1 VIKNLTIGRK
11 ITLGFALLFGLLGI
25 VAAIAYTALGAAG
38 RRLTLFA
45 DSAQETYAAASLE
58 SSMQALK
65 LGVNDFLAKG
75 TDESL
80 AACETARNNLDS
92 DLTSAS
98 KLIVDPERSAEIA
111 KARGLLSDYNA
122 AFSEIVSLQHAQ
134 SAVEK
139 DVLAPQSKSITDKL
153 QQMLGQAKTQGDMN
167 AAFQISNALQAFF
180 ECSSLVNSFLLTS
193 ESAKA
198 QKAAEALAGTVNQV
212 QKMLKEQ
219 AEMEKLD
226 ASLKDDARRATLQS
240 LEEAC
245 EDFKVG
251 LNKVVAGKQERG
263 RILDERINKV
273 APEFTATLSRVKG
286 SVHDYQNDLEKRT
299 ASEQHRNE
307 LVVSI
312 FTLSGIIAGAIF
324 AWAIIRSVT
333 RPITITAAHLAT
345 ESEKANSSALRV
357 ALASQKI
364 AEGASQQAAS
374 LEETSS
380 SLNEMADMTRRSSAN
395 AQNAKGLAN
404 EARETADNGAAEMS
418 QMKAAMGAIKDSSV
432 EISKIIKTIDDIA
445 FQTNI
450 LALNAAVEAA
460 RAGEAGLGF
469 AVVAE
474 EVRSLAQRSAEAAK
488 ETAHKI
494 SMSTEKSEQGVRI
507 SEKMAQNLAAI
518 LEKTRLLDER
528 IAEIAESSTQQDE
541 GISQLN
547 TAVAS
552 MDKVTQEN
560 AALAEESAA
569 ASEELRAQA
578 EQVRIE
584 VAALMRMAKGG
595 EAVDSARVEP
605 APKPAA
611 PAPRRTPSA
620 GRSHSRNGA
629 AHAPVHAVTQENG
642 SEFFADSR

>member
-1 VIKNLTIGRK
+1 MTKKMTIGRK

-25 VAAIAYTALGAAG
+25 VAVIAFTALGAAG

-45 DSAQETYAAASLE
+45 GSAQETYVAATLE

-65 LGVNDFLAKG
+65 LAVNDFLSTG
-75 TDESL
+75 SDQSL
-80 AACETARNNLDS
+80 AACEAAKATLDS
-92 DLTSAS
+92 DLDKAG
-98 KLIVDPERSAEIA
+98 KMIVDQDRAGQIA
-111 KARGLLSDYNA
+111 KAKGLLSDYNA
-122 AFSEIVSLQHAQ
+122 AFTEIVSLQHDQA
-134 SAVEK
+134 AVER
-139 DVLAPQSKSITDKL
+139 DVLAPQSKVITDSL

-167 AAFQISNALQAFF
+167 AAFQISNALQSFF

-193 ESAKA
+193 EAAKA
-198 QKAAEALAGTVNQV
+198 QKAADALAGTLKQV
-212 QKMLKEQ
+212 VKMEKEQ
-219 AEMEKLD
+219 TEMEKLD
-226 ASLKDDARRATLQS
+226 ASLKDDARRAILQG
-240 LEEAC
+240 LEAAC
-245 EDFKVG
+245 TQFKAG
-251 LNKVVAGKQERG
+251 LDKVVAGKQQRG
-263 RILDERINKV
+263 TILADRINKV
-273 APEFTATLSRVKG
+273 VPEFTATLSRVKG
-286 SVHDYQNDLEKRT
+286 AVHDYQDELESRT
-299 ASEQHRNE
+299 NAEQHRNE
-307 LVVSI
+307 LVVAC
-312 FTLSGIIAGAIF
+312 FTVSGILFGAVF
-324 AWAIIRSVT
+324 AWFIIRSVT
-333 RPITITAAHLAT
+333 RPITAVASHLAT

-380 SLNEMADMTRRSSAN
+380 SLNEMASMTRRSSE
-395 AQNAKGLAN
+395 NAKNAKTLAN
-404 EARETADNGAAEMS
+404 ETRDTADNGAADMG

-494 SMSTEKSEQGVRI
+494 SVSKDKSEQGVKI

-518 LEKTRLLDER
+518 VEKTRLLDER
-528 IAEIAESSTQQDE
+528 IAEIAESSAQQDE
-541 GISQLN
+541 GIRQLN
-547 TAVAS
+547 TAVSS

-569 ASEELRAQA
+569 ASEELKAQA
-578 EQVRIE
+578 EQVSIE
-584 VAALMRMAKGG
+584 VGALMRMASGDAPQASG
-595 EAVDSARVEP
+595 REAARAASDREDHE
-605 APKPAA
+605 A
-611 PAPRRTPSA
+611 PAPVRRAVVIRPSA
-620 GRSHSRNGA
+620 NGKNG
-629 AHAPVHAVTQENG
+629 HAVPAEE
-642 SEFFADSR
+642 SEFFANSR